1 MESNDRITIEPLD
14 NIRQEKRIQIISDLL
29 ISGRSKRQIVDQLTE
44 EWQCSRRTVET
55 LIKET
60 LVYLHQENQLDRE
73 QLRTLNLCRLDDIFG
88 TADTV
93 KEKLA
98 TIDLINK
105 TGNIYSTD
113 IKVESKEDIRID
125 IGV

>member
-1 MESNDRITIEPLD
+1 MDNRITIEPLD

-29 ISGRSKRQIVDQLTE
+29 ISGHSKRQIVDQLTN
-44 EWQCSRRTVET
+44 EWKCSRRTVET

-60 LVYLHQENQLDRE
+60 LVYLHEENQIDRE

-88 TADTV
+88 DAQTV

-98 TIDLINK
+98 TIDMINK
-105 TGNIYSTD
+105 TSQLYDNTLNV
-113 IKVESKEDIRID
+113 KMEDTITID
-125 IGV
+125 LGV

>member
-1 MESNDRITIEPLD
+1 MDNRITIEPLD

-29 ISGRSKRQIVDQLTE
+29 ISGHSKRQIVDQLTN
-44 EWQCSRRTVET
+44 EWKCSRRTVET

-60 LVYLHQENQLDRE
+60 LVYLHEENQIDRE

-88 TADTV
+88 DAQTV

-98 TIDLINK
+98 TIDMINK
-105 TGNIYSTD
+105 TSQLYDNTLNVKMDDTIT
-113 IKVESKEDIRID
+113 ID
-125 IGV
+125 LGV

>member
-1 MESNDRITIEPLD
+1 MGERITIEPLD

-98 TIDLINK
+98 TIDMINK
-105 TGNIYSTD
+105 TSQLYDNTLNV
-113 IKVESKEDIRID
+113 KMEDTITID
-125 IGV
+125 IGI

>member
-1 MESNDRITIEPLD
+1 MDNRITIEPLD
-14 NIRQEKRIQIISDLL
+14 NIRQEKRIQIIADLL
-29 ISGRSKRQIVDQLTE
+29 ISGHSKRQIIDQLTE

-60 LVYLHQENQLDRE
+60 LVYLHEENQLDRE

-88 TADTV
+88 SAQTV

-98 TIDLINK
+98 TIDMINK
-105 TGNIYSTD
+105 TSQLYDNTLNV
-113 IKVESKEDIRID
+113 KMEDTITID
-125 IGV
+125 LGV

>member
-1 MESNDRITIEPLD
+1 MDNRITIEPLD
-14 NIRQEKRIQIISDLL
+14 DIRQEKRIQIIADLL
-29 ISGRSKRQIVDQLTE
+29 ISGHSKRQIVDQLTE

-60 LVYLHQENQLDRE
+60 LVYLHEENQLDRE

-88 TADTV
+88 SAQTV

-98 TIDLINK
+98 TIDMINK
-105 TGNIYSTD
+105 TSQLYDNTLNVKMDDTIT
-113 IKVESKEDIRID
+113 ID
-125 IGV
+125 LGV

>member
-1 MESNDRITIEPLD
+1 MDNRITIEPLD

-29 ISGRSKRQIVDQLTE
+29 ISGHSKRQIVDQLTN
-44 EWQCSRRTVET
+44 EWQCSRKTVET

-60 LVYLHQENQLDRE
+60 LVYLHEENQIDRE

-88 TADTV
+88 DAQTV

-98 TIDLINK
+98 TIDMINK
-105 TGNIYSTD
+105 TSQLYDNTLNVKMEDNIT
-113 IKVESKEDIRID
+113 ID
-125 IGV
+125 IGI

>member
-1 MESNDRITIEPLD
+1 MDNRITIEPLD
-14 NIRQEKRIQIISDLL
+14 EIRQEKRLQIISDLL
-29 ISGRSKRQIVDQLTE
+29 ISGHSKRQIVDQLTE
-44 EWQCSRRTVET
+44 EWKCSRRTVET

-60 LVYLHQENQLDRE
+60 LVYLHEENQLNRE

-88 TADTV
+88 SAQTV

-98 TIDLINK
+98 TIDMINK
-105 TGNIYSTD
+105 TSQLYDNTLNV
-113 IKVESKEDIRID
+113 KMEDTVTID

>member
-1 MESNDRITIEPLD
+1 MASNDRITIEPLD

-29 ISGRSKRQIVDQLTE
+29 ISGRSKRQIVDQLTQ

-60 LVYLHQENQLDRE
+60 LVYLHEENQLDRE

-88 TADTV
+88 TAETV

-98 TIDLINK
+98 TIDMINK
-105 TGNIYSTD
+105 TSQLYDNTLNVKMDDTIT
-113 IKVESKEDIRID
+113 ID
-125 IGV
+125 IGL

>member
-1 MESNDRITIEPLD
+1 MDNRITIEPLD
-14 NIRQEKRIQIISDLL
+14 EIRQEKRIQIISDLL
-29 ISGRSKRQIVDQLTE
+29 ISGHSKRQIIDQLTE

-60 LVYLHQENQLDRE
+60 LVYLHEENQIDRE

-88 TADTV
+88 DAQTV

-98 TIDLINK
+98 TIDMINK
-105 TGNIYSTD
+105 TSQLYDNTLNV
-113 IKVESKEDIRID
+113 KMEDTITID
-125 IGV
+125 LGV

>member
-1 MESNDRITIEPLD
+1 MDNRITIEPLD
-14 NIRQEKRIQIISDLL
+14 EIRQEKRLQIISDLL
-29 ISGRSKRQIVDQLTE
+29 ISGRSKRQIVDQLTN

-60 LVYLHQENQLDRE
+60 LVYLHEENQIDRE

-88 TADTV
+88 SAQTV

-98 TIDLINK
+98 TIDMINK
-105 TGNIYSTD
+105 TSQLYDNTLNVKMD
-113 IKVESKEDIRID
+113 DTVTID
-125 IGV
+125 LGV

>member
-1 MESNDRITIEPLD
+1 MDNRITIEPLD
-14 NIRQEKRIQIISDLL
+14 NIRQEKRIQIIADLL
-29 ISGRSKRQIVDQLTE
+29 ISGHSKRQIVDQLTN
-44 EWQCSRRTVET
+44 EWKCSRRTVET

-60 LVYLHQENQLDRE
+60 LVYLHEENQIDRE

-88 TADTV
+88 DAQTV

-98 TIDLINK
+98 TIDMINK
-105 TGNIYSTD
+105 TSQLYDNTLNV
-113 IKVESKEDIRID
+113 KMEDKISID

>member
-1 MESNDRITIEPLD
+1 MDDRITIEPLD

-29 ISGRSKRQIVDQLTE
+29 ISGKSKRQIVDQLTQ

-60 LVYLHQENQLDRE
+60 LVYLHEENQLDRE

-88 TADTV
+88 TAETV

-98 TIDLINK
+98 TIDMINK
-105 TGNIYSTD
+105 TSQLYDNTLNVKMDDTIT
-113 IKVESKEDIRID
+113 ID
-125 IGV
+125 IGL

>member
-1 MESNDRITIEPLD
+1 MDNRITIEPLD
-14 NIRQEKRIQIISDLL
+14 NIRQEKRIQIIADLL
-29 ISGRSKRQIVDQLTE
+29 ISGHSKRQIVDQLTE

-60 LVYLHQENQLDRE
+60 LVYLHEENQLDRE

-88 TADTV
+88 SAQTV

-98 TIDLINK
+98 TIDMINK
-105 TGNIYSTD
+105 TSQLYDNTLNVKMDDKIS
-113 IKVESKEDIRID
+113 ID
-125 IGV
+125 LGV